1 MNEYGKRAQRA
12 WQQLAPSAYAQI
24 PNPSLHFST
33 LGQTAADQVVDLTTQ
48 LVGPDV
54 PGESSLQKIGRWNA
68 AKMQAEEI
76 VAADLLTPPREQW
89 DPASD
94 VGDEPD
100 PWGLELQR
108 MNQERLKD
116 REREWDTILRQPTD
130 G

>member
-12 WQQLAPSAYAQI
+12 WQQLAPSAYALI

-54 PGESSLQKIGRWNA
+54 PGESSLHKIGRWNA

-76 VAADLLTPPREQW
+76 VTAEILTPPREQW
-89 DPASD
+89 DPTND
-94 VGDEPD
+94 PGDEPD
-100 PWGLELQR
+100 EWSLELQQA
-108 MNQERLKD
+108 NQDALNED
-116 REREWDTILRQPTD
+116 RIILPPQTA
-130 G
+130 

>member
-1 MNEYGKRAQRA
+1 
-12 WQQLAPSAYAQI
+12 
-24 PNPSLHFST
+24 
-33 LGQTAADQVVDLTTQ
+33 
-48 LVGPDV
+48 
-54 PGESSLQKIGRWNA
+54 
-68 AKMQAEEI
+68 MQAEEI

-94 VGDEPD
+94 GGDEPD